1 MAANSK
7 DSKSYG
13 LVLTRLIGEQIILKK
28 GATLTQ
34 DIVITMVR
42 SVANGARIAIKAQTD
57 VEIVRAEI
65 DK

>member
-42 SVANGARIAIKAQTD
+42 STTNGARIAIKAQTD